1 MKFRGGIHPQYN
13 KITADLS
20 VEALPLMEKYVVP
33 VAQHLGAPGKLLVA
47 KGDEVFKGQP
57 LTEAA
62 GFVSVPVHAP
72 TSGKIKAIKNLP
84 HPIGIPMQAIEITPD
99 EQDTLWDEIKPV
111 GNWRE
116 LDPAT
121 MKSAIQNA
129 GVVGMGGA
137 TFPTHVKL
145 SPPEDKPI
153 DYLILNGAE
162 CEPYLTA
169 DHRVMLEQP
178 ADESHEITFV
188 IEHFPFLQTSSIHR
202 DEARTLWDY
211 KYNGV
216 TFPDILLN
224 ADVDVFLTGHTHTF
238 EILELIRN
246 GDQASMSIINISGKP
261 SGSPGSMRGMRRRGV
276 DVRGQEDQWFSER
289 GWDMTGYSV
298 KQHQVMTGPEE
309 ANQFAV
315 ITVMSDGSVISW
327 AHFMDPEGVR
337 IGNAVMLR

>member
-20 VEALPLMEKYVVP
+20 IEALPLMEKYVVP
-33 VAQHLGAPGKLLVA
+33 VAQHLGAPGNLLVA

-57 LTEAA
+57 LTEAS

-84 HPIGIPMQAIEITPD
+84 HPIGIPMQAIEIIPD

-111 GNWRE
+111 GSWRE
-116 LDPAT
+116 LDPAI

-153 DYLILNGAE
+153 EYLILNGAE

-169 DHRVMLEQP
+169 
-178 ADESHEITFV
+178 
-188 IEHFPFLQTSSIHR
+188 
-202 DEARTLWDY
+202 
-211 KYNGV
+211 
-216 TFPDILLN
+216 
-224 ADVDVFLTGHTHTF
+224 
-238 EILELIRN
+238 
-246 GDQASMSIINISGKP
+246 
-261 SGSPGSMRGMRRRGV
+261 
-276 DVRGQEDQWFSER
+276 
-289 GWDMTGYSV
+289 
-298 KQHQVMTGPEE
+298 
-309 ANQFAV
+309 
-315 ITVMSDGSVISW
+315 
-327 AHFMDPEGVR
+327 
-337 IGNAVMLR
+337 